1 MKKNFF
7 TKVFSPIAL
16 LTRDYSED
24 FEEFA
29 SAKMER
35 TSSNEPETITQVL
48 NLHTFFFLEN
58 INQHS
63 LDLFCLECKRRGYN
77 HPSLTS
83 PKFKI

>member
-29 SAKMER
+29 SAKIER
-35 TSSNEPETITQVL
+35 TSSTKPETITHVL
-48 NLHTFFFLEN
+48 NLHKFFFFFFFFFFFEN
-58 INQHS
+58 INQ
-63 LDLFCLECKRRGYN
+63 
-77 HPSLTS
+77 S
-83 PKFKI
+83 PPQNFGI

>member
-29 SAKMER
+29 SAKIER

-48 NLHTFFFLEN
+48 NLHTFFFFGEYK
-58 INQHS
+58 S
-63 LDLFCLECKRRGYN
+63 TFFRSVLFRV
-77 HPSLTS
+77 
-83 PKFKI
+83 

>member
-29 SAKMER
+29 SAKIER
-35 TSSNEPETITQVL
+35 TSSNEPETI
-48 NLHTFFFLEN
+48 
-58 INQHS
+58 S
-63 LDLFCLECKRRGYN
+63 
-77 HPSLTS
+77 
-83 PKFKI
+83 